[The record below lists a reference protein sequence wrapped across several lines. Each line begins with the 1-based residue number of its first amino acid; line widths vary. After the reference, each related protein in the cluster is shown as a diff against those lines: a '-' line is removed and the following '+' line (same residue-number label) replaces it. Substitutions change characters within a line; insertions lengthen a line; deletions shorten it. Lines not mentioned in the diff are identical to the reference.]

1 VKRFLFTA
9 ALVVTLALALV
20 GAGTAATVRGIVP
33 LTVGGNP
40 SCSNLSGVSWSQTVK
55 FSPPV
60 NGASANGLFLTVENG
75 AIGWYVLRD
84 IRDITMRA
92 VIVKGGSNANAY
104 IYPGGDYSDGQLYA
118 PTNPKNGKPYD
129 AGAVTFCF
137 DVATS

>member
-1 VKRFLFTA
+1 VRGYLLGTV
-9 ALVVTLALALV
+9 LVAFLALV
-20 GAGTAATVRGIVP
+20 AAGAATAATVRGIVP
-33 LTVGGNP
+33 VAVNGNP
-40 SCSNLSGVSWSQTVK
+40 GCSDLSGVSWSQTVK

-75 AIGWYVLRD
+75 AIGWFVLRD
-84 IRDITMRA
+84 IRDITVRA

-104 IYPGGDYSDGQLYA
+104 VYPGGDFSDGQLFA
-118 PTNPKNGKPYD
+118 PTNPKSRKPYE